1 MKDAN
6 GFFHISPCMEGRG
19 IERQAKK
26 PKTITANRK
35 INHSTTIFR
44 FAAKIR
50 DEKGELKAHFSLARP
65 LQEPTEHSQSIKKY
79 FILFHFDFLQ

>member
-1 MKDAN
+1 MRMD
-6 GFFHISPCMEGRG
+6 FSTYISLYGGKRH
-19 IERQAKK
+19 R
-26 PKTITANRK
+26 KTNKEAENNYRANRK